1 MQSAAPSLL
10 DCIHSFPP
18 SLAMAPKK
26 AFGPKTGS
34 SRRVPLNDIST
45 AEDSSWREVDDDRVK
60 ELVEMIKD

>member
-1 MQSAAPSLL
+1 MTPKT
-10 DCIHSFPP
+10 
-18 SLAMAPKK
+18 PKK